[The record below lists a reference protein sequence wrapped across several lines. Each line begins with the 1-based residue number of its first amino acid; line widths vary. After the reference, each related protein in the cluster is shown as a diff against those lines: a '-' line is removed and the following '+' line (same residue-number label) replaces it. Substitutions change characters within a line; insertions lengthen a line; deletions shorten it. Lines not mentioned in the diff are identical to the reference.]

1 MSIFAFR
8 AGLMP
13 DFPSPPTG
21 APERSDV
28 ITEEAGVRPPSG
40 PPLRVRALVDE
51 DQVVAQGAPVACL
64 HDAPDIQFIAPMAGR
79 IARISL
85 LPGRRLSEIVL
96 FRETGGDVEG
106 HDTSAAAT
114 QDGLRRFMQKSG
126 IWPML
131 RRRPFGGMPSAG
143 ERPAAI
149 VVMAIDTRPH
159 APEPIQAIA
168 ERLEAVERGL
178 AALTLLTEGPVFV
191 CQPPGPRLF
200 ERGLGGGRLKSVDCG
215 PRHPQGSPGIR
226 IHDLAPATIEAPVWD
241 IHAEDVAA
249 LGDLLAT
256 GILPTTRQVSVT
268 GSAMRESRLV
278 RTQQGADLR
287 ELTQRFVTP
296 GAHVLLSGSPLDG
309 QPAHWLGPR
318 DRQVTAL
325 PRPGAQPRPH
335 WLVSALTRSARPS
348 PVVPTAAMRQAFG
361 AEVPAAFLVRA
372 LSSGDDELA
381 LKLGVLS
388 LLEEDVALADYVLGG
403 EARLADLL
411 RGMLDRIHRELAA

>member
-13 DFPSPPTG
+13 EFPSPPPG
-21 APERSDV
+21 APETSDV

-40 PPLRVRALVDE
+40 PSLRVRALVSE
-51 DQVVAQGAPVACL
+51 DQVVAKGAPVACM

-85 LPGRRLSEIVL
+85 LPGHRLSEIVL
-96 FRETGGDVEG
+96 FREAGDEIDG
-106 HDTSAAAT
+106 HHTSAAAT
-114 QDGLRRFMQKSG
+114 EDGLRRLMQKSG
-126 IWPML
+126 IWPWL
-131 RRRPFGGMPSAG
+131 RRRPFGGMPAAG

-159 APEPIQAIA
+159 APEPIYAIA
-168 ERLEAVERGL
+168 ERAEAVERGL
-178 AALTLLTEGPVFV
+178 AALTLLTDGPVFV

-200 ERGLGGGRLKSVDCG
+200 ERGLGSGRLKSVDCG
-215 PRHPQGSPGIR
+215 PRHPQGSAGIR
-226 IHDLAPATIEAPVWD
+226 IHDLAPATIDAPVWD

-249 LGDLLAT
+249 LGDLLMT

-296 GAHVLLSGSPLDG
+296 GAHVLMSGSPLDG
-309 QPAHWLGPR
+309 HPAHWLGPR

-325 PRPGAQPRPH
+325 PRQGAEPRPH
-335 WLVSALTRSARPS
+335 WLVSALTRSARPG

-381 LKLGVLS
+381 MKLGVLS

-403 EARLADLL
+403 EARLTDLL
-411 RGMLDRIHRELAA
+411 RGMLDRIHKELAA

>member
-13 DFPSPPTG
+13 EFPSPPPG
-21 APERSDV
+21 APETSDV

-40 PPLRVRALVDE
+40 PSLRVRALVSE
-51 DQVVAQGAPVACL
+51 DQVVAKGAPVACM

-85 LPGRRLSEIVL
+85 LPGHRLSEIVL
-96 FRETGGDVEG
+96 FREAGDEIDG
-106 HDTSAAAT
+106 HHTSAAAT
-114 QDGLRRFMQKSG
+114 EDGLRRLMQKSG
-126 IWPML
+126 IWPWL
-131 RRRPFGGMPSAG
+131 RRRPFGGMPAAG

-159 APEPIQAIA
+159 APEPIHAIA
-168 ERLEAVERGL
+168 ERAEAVERGL
-178 AALTLLTEGPVFV
+178 AALTLLTAGPVFV

-215 PRHPQGSPGIR
+215 PRHPQGSAGIR
-226 IHDLAPATIEAPVWD
+226 IHDLAPATIDAPVWD

-249 LGDLLAT
+249 LGDLLMT

-287 ELTQRFVTP
+287 ELTQRFVMPGCPRPDVGIAARRAPGTLAWSPRPAGDRPASAGRGTTPALARLRPDTVSPSGPRRSHGSHAAGFRSRGARRIP
-296 GAHVLLSGSPLDG
+296 GAC
-309 QPAHWLGPR
+309 
-318 DRQVTAL
+318 
-325 PRPGAQPRPH
+325 
-335 WLVSALTRSARPS
+335 
-348 PVVPTAAMRQAFG
+348 
-361 AEVPAAFLVRA
+361 AEFR
-372 LSSGDDELA
+372 
-381 LKLGVLS
+381 
-388 LLEEDVALADYVLGG
+388 
-403 EARLADLL
+403 R
-411 RGMLDRIHRELAA
+411 